1 MNFNEYQAF
10 AKTTDVFTENAAQK
24 VNDPCF
30 ITKILGLSGEAGEVA
45 EKFKKILRDKDGI
58 VSEEDKTEI
67 VKELGDVLWYVAII
81 SHYLGVDFNDVAQ
94 KNVEKLTSRQNRNV
108 IHGQGDNR

>member
-67 VKELGDVLWYVAII
+67 EEKII
-81 SHYLGVDFNDVAQ
+81 NQDMVERKYIIKPNAGYLLNHNQ
-94 KNVEKLTSRQNRNV
+94 
-108 IHGQGDNR
+108 